1 MATSR
6 RSLVSLSAATLITA
20 FGLTLCPAAAF
31 AAPSAP
37 ASASDI
43 QAQIVQKQHDLET
56 VAEQFNDAKIALD
69 QQNDQLGQAKAR
81 LQAQQAGLQQL
92 VAAVGTVSASVYK
105 GPQLSGL
112 STLMTS
118 TSPREVLEK
127 LDTIDMINDHNN
139 AALTNLADAEQQAAQ
154 TQAKAQSATDAANAT
169 EADLASKKKKQMES
183 ELPQLQAQ
191 LAALSP
197 AAAAQVMD
205 TSGGTA
211 IAAVSAGTGGTA
223 TAQGAVSAALSR
235 LGKPYVWA
243 ASGPNA
249 LDCFGLTMWAYG
261 QVGIS
266 LPHSSSAQGGSGP
279 SVSLSALQ
287 PGDLVFMPGHVGMYI
302 GNGQVVHAP
311 TEGDV
316 VKVVGLSS
324 MHWTSAARPDA

>member
-1 MATSR
+1 MASSR
-6 RSLVSLSAATLITA
+6 RSAVSLCAATIVTA
-20 FGLTLCPAAAF
+20 FGLTLCPVAAYAV
-31 AAPSAP
+31 PSAP

-43 QAQIVQKQHDLET
+43 QAQIVQKQHDLEI
-56 VAEQFNDAKIALD
+56 VAEQYNDAKIALD
-69 QQNDQLGQAKAR
+69 QQNDQLGQAQAS
-81 LQAQQAGLQQL
+81 LNAQQASLQQL
-92 VAAVGTVSASVYK
+92 AAAVGTVSASVYK

-118 TSPREVLEK
+118 TSPQEVLEK
-127 LDTIDMINDHNN
+127 LDTIDTINDHNN
-139 AALTNLADAEQQAAQ
+139 GALAKLAAAEQQAAQ
-154 TQAKAQSATDAANAT
+154 TQATAQSAADAAKAT
-169 EADLASKKKKQMES
+169 EADIASKKKQMES

-191 LAALSP
+191 LAVLSP

-205 TSGGTA
+205 TSGGTT

-223 TAQGAVSAALSR
+223 AAQGAVSAALSR

-249 LDCFGLTMWAYG
+249 FDCSGLTMWAYG

-266 LPHSSSAQGGSGP
+266 LPHSSSAQRGSGP

-311 TEGDV
+311 TPGDV
-316 VKVVGLSS
+316 VKVVALSS
-324 MHWTSAARPDA
+324 MHWTSAARPAA

>member
-6 RSLVSLSAATLITA
+6 RSLVSLSAATFITA

-43 QAQIVQKQHDLET
+43 QAQIVQKQHDLEA

-69 QQNDQLGQAKAR
+69 QQNDQLGQAKAS
-81 LQAQQAGLQQL
+81 LQAQQASLQQL

-112 STLMTS
+112 STLVTS
-118 TSPREVLEK
+118 ASPQEVLEK
-127 LDTIDMINDHNN
+127 LDTIAMINDHNN
-139 AALTNLADAEQQAAQ
+139 AALTNLAVAQQQAAQ
-154 TQAKAQSATDAANAT
+154 TQANAQSATDAAKAT
-169 EADLASKKKKQMES
+169 ETDLASKKKQMES
-183 ELPQLQAQ
+183 ELPKLQAQ
-191 LAALSP
+191 VAALSP
-197 AAAAQVMD
+197 AAVAQVMD

-249 LDCFGLTMWAYG
+249 FDCSGLTMWAYG

-316 VKVVGLSS
+316 VKVVALSS
-324 MHWTSAARPDA
+324 MQWTSAARPAA